1 MTTWT
6 RTRDR
11 HATAEQIRAA
21 GVPASVV
28 ASPEDRI
35 DHDAGTSEFGPVA
48 GRAPHARWATS
59 ASTASPSTS
68 RETDWSIERG
78 APCLGEHTDD
88 VLRDVLG
95 LDADEIAALHE
106 DAVV

>member
-1 MTTWT
+1 M
-6 RTRDR
+6 
-11 HATAEQIRAA
+11 

-35 DHDAGTSEFGPVA
+35 DHDPGTSEFGLWPVA
-48 GRAPHARWATS
+48 HHTEMGDVRVDGIPVHMS
-59 ASTASPSTS
+59 
-68 RETDWSIERG
+68 ETDWSIEHG

-95 LDADEIAALHE
+95 LDDDEIASLHE
-106 DAVV
+106 EEVV